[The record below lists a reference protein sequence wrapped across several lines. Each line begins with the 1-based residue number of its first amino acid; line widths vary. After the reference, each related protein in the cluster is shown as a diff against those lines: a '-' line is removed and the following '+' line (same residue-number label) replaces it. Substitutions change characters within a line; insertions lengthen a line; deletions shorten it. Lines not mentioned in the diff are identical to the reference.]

1 VSGSSLTGMSN
12 LNYTRGDFTKKA
24 GIIGMLCV
32 LFFAGMVQA
41 GRDTVLSYASME
53 TEYNDI
59 PLFVEG
65 MWYKVPA
72 IDVIEAT
79 ISSQGCEDSCLCPE
93 FYLQYPD
100 GDRTDSANVPVEGE
114 DCLGDQVSVKFY
126 IWCHDLGGWS
136 VFYFKDGIFVFIG
149 RTKLDFPVGEW
160 VIVVVD
166 RETGDTV
173 AELPLYVEI
182 SKPTMIVDRFSQGL
196 YDDKI
201 S

>member
-1 VSGSSLTGMSN
+1 MSGNSLTGTSS
-12 LNYTRGDFTKKA
+12 LNYTGVDNTKKIGIA
-24 GIIGMLCV
+24 GAVCV
-32 LFFAGMVQA
+32 LFLVGMVQA
-41 GRDTVLSYASME
+41 GRDNVLSYASME

-59 PLFVEG
+59 SLLVEG

-79 ISSQGCEDSCLCPE
+79 ILSKGCKGSFLCPE

-100 GDRTDSANVPVEGE
+100 GDRTSIANVPVEGE
-114 DCLGDQVSVKFY
+114 GCLGELVSVKFY

-136 VFYFKDGIFVFIG
+136 VFYFEDGAFVFIG

-173 AELPLYVEI
+173 AELPLHVEI
-182 SKPTMIVDRFSQGL
+182 SKPTMILDRFSQGV
-196 YDDKI
+196 YHEKVE
-201 S
+201 

>member
-1 VSGSSLTGMSN
+1 MGVDN
-12 LNYTRGDFTKKA
+12 TRRI
-24 GIIGMLCV
+24 GIVGLLCV
-32 LFFAGMVQA
+32 LFLTGIVQG
-41 GRDTVLSYASME
+41 GRENVLSYASME
-53 TEYNDI
+53 AEYNGI
-59 PLFVEG
+59 PLLVEG

-79 ISSQGCEDSCLCPE
+79 ISTEECKDFCLCPE

-100 GDRTDSANVPVEGE
+100 GDRTNVANVPVDGAE
-114 DCLGDQVSVKFY
+114 CLGDQVSVKFY

-136 VFYFKDGIFVFIG
+136 IFYFEDGIFVFIG

-166 RETGDTV
+166 RETGETV

-182 SKPTMIVDRFSQGL
+182 SKPTMILDRFSQGV
-196 YDDKI
+196 YDEKVD
-201 S
+201 